1 MSQEKWVLCLEIM
14 GWGSDEKRQSYYLS
28 DGRVGE
34 LKLGYLRDNQPGT
47 VKSNT
52 FFNVHNLPHA
62 RQVPDLMNPSTSPPL
77 RILRRKSMST
87 MGGRHR
93 GGSSGGKPLDV
104 FEGSVAIMKRKN
116 LCTSLRPK

>member
-14 GWGSDEKRQSYYLS
+14 GWGSDATIN
-28 DGRVGE
+28 RVSTRE
-34 LKLGYLRDNQPGT
+34 
-47 VKSNT
+47 SIT

-62 RQVPDLMNPSTSPPL
+62 CQVPDLMNPSTSPPL

-116 LCTSLRPK
+116 LCTSLRPKNRPNNLHI